1 MKTRAHAFK
10 GDVSESEW
18 AAADRHR
25 GPFWSSFFQLGLQP
39 GLELRTFPSP
49 VQSWSDWAAT
59 DARTEG
65 QCEDRLDWKGQIL
78 SFTITSPFILT
89 IPV

>member
-39 GLELRTFPSP
+39 GLELRTFHLPAQPSP
-49 VQSWSDWAAT
+49 AQPCPLMV
-59 DARTEG
+59 
-65 QCEDRLDWKGQIL
+65 RLGRYRRKDGG
-78 SFTITSPFILT
+78 TM
-89 IPV
+89 